1 MTSEKNS
8 TRPPS
13 PANPQP
19 AGLVRRAL
27 AWTIDT
33 AFLIFLISVVL
44 LFTATQHPWPENQAG
59 HEACAQLTEQANA
72 CYALEDQLW
81 LFDVSPTSPAFWIP
95 LAAFLAI
102 HIGLTSLTGRSIG
115 KAATG
120 LRVVTD
126 PSGETPDITA
136 TAGRTLPWIAAIAI
150 PQIGLGI
157 ILAEIGLVLTSRRR
171 LGDRIGATQV
181 VRKSS

>member
-1 MTSEKNS
+1 MTSEKKL
-8 TRPPS
+8 PPAPS
-13 PANPQP
+13 PANQET
-19 AGLVRRAL
+19 AGRVRRAL
-27 AWTIDT
+27 AWGIDI
-33 AFLIFLISVVL
+33 AFLIFLTSVVL
-44 LFTATQHPWPENQAG
+44 LLTATQHPWPENQTG

-72 CYALEDQLW
+72 CYALEYQLW

-95 LAAFLAI
+95 LAAFLII
-102 HIGLTSLTGRSIG
+102 HIVLTSLTGRSIG